1 MSPLTAEKVADFLP
15 LSGKMPHISG
25 RIINVTH
32 QIPYN
37 ISRSSNSVSTVVSD
51 TPSKSKPAQK
61 PETEEEEEEDD
72 GVTAAPVSKVTRH
85 HRRGRTLR
93 AKFRAAEWMI
103 VQNRGHG
110 ALNAGL
116 QSLND
121 EYQTLHIG
129 WTGPIKDESNK
140 VVVPSEDL
148 TEEDKT
154 KLSGLLMETGHI
166 IPIFLD
172 SKSRGHYEG
181 YCKEGKY
188 YFAFNFVIFCELTY
202 NIVLWPLFHYL
213 VWTNDS
219 NGLAEKQYWEDYVA
233 VNRQFA
239 ETIAAQYRPGDISK
253 Y

>member
-1 MSPLTAEKVADFLP
+1 MSPLTAEKVADYLP
-15 LSGKMPHISG
+15 LAGRMPQISG

-32 QIPYN
+32 QIPYH

-51 TPSKSKPAQK
+51 DPAKSSPR
-61 PETEEEEEEDD
+61 PPTETEEDEDED
-72 GVTAAPVSKVTRH
+72 VNAAPISKVTRH
-85 HRRGRTLR
+85 HHRRGTLR
-93 AKFRAAEWMI
+93 AQFRAAEWMI

-148 TEEDKT
+148 SEEDKT

-181 YCKEGKY
+181 YCKEGK
-188 YFAFNFVIFCELTY
+188 
-202 NIVLWPLFHYL
+202 
-213 VWTNDS
+213 
-219 NGLAEKQYWEDYVA
+219 
-233 VNRQFA
+233 
-239 ETIAAQYRPGDISK
+239 
-253 Y
+253 

>member
-1 MSPLTAEKVADFLP
+1 MSPLTAEKVADYLP
-15 LSGKMPHISG
+15 LAGKMPHITG

-32 QIPYN
+32 QIPYY

-51 TPSKSKPAQK
+51 NPAKSTSPPATAVPANDAATK
-61 PETEEEEEEDD
+61 EPESPKEVEEED
-72 GVTAAPVSKVTRH
+72 VNAAPISKLARH

-110 ALNAGL
+110 ALNSGL

-140 VVVPSEDL
+140 IVVPSEDL
-148 TEEDKT
+148 TDQDKT
-154 KLSGLLMETGHI
+154 KLESLLMETGQI
-166 IPIFLD
+166 IPVFLD

-181 YCKEGKY
+181 YCKE
-188 YFAFNFVIFCELTY
+188 
-202 NIVLWPLFHYL
+202 
-213 VWTNDS
+213 
-219 NGLAEKQYWEDYVA
+219 
-233 VNRQFA
+233 
-239 ETIAAQYRPGDISK
+239 SK
-253 Y
+253 